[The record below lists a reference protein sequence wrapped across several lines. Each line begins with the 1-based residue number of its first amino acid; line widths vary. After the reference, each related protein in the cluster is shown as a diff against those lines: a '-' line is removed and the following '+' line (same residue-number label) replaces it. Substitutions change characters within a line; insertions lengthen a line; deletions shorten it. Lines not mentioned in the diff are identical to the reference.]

1 MKLAIDKVGLNSN
14 EKRYH
19 QKRINFLGSLQQTE
33 ESPKFRKFAGF
44 FENQREKVLRRPDR
58 GLSAQK
64 QVSAEQSR
72 QASADLKRQQS
83 ATRQDPR
90 ANFDTQK
97 QKDHSSGLQVFERDE
112 VNRTNLLDTPGS
124 PVPLS
129 TSAKIYSFDNIDD
142 FPSDIMTISK
152 MKEELGPFGLPQQL
166 KDRLKNAVSIGLFE
180 HSILKKNYF
189 YFDETMDVEYYKD
202 LSSYGRKVLRN
213 SK

>member
-19 QKRINFLGSLQQTE
+19 QKRNNFLGSLQQTE
-33 ESPKFRKFAGF
+33 ESPKFRKFVGF
-44 FENQREKVLRRPDR
+44 FEGQREKVLRRPDR
-58 GLSAQK
+58 DLSAKNKGSVEKSRQG
-64 QVSAEQSR
+64 SAE
-72 QASADLKRQQS
+72 LKKQPMSTKQE
-83 ATRQDPR
+83 QR

-97 QKDHSSGLQVFERDE
+97 LQEANSGLRILERDLIKQTSMLE
-112 VNRTNLLDTPGS
+112 APGS
-124 PVPLS
+124 PLS
-129 TSAKIYSFDNIDD
+129 TAASTKIYSFDNIDD
-142 FPSDIMTISK
+142 FPSDILTISR
-152 MKEELGPFGLPQQL
+152 MKEDLGPFGLPQQL
-166 KDRLKNAVSIGLFE
+166 KDRLKDAVAIGLFE